1 MAMANCSWAV
11 PINFLESMIV
21 FDLQCEHH
29 HTFEGWFSSSE
40 DFESQQNRGLV
51 ECPMCN
57 NKHVVKKLS
66 APRIN
71 LGASAPATIVTDR
84 PHNSLPA
91 QHKPNA
97 DQADSI
103 QVQNAGP
110 ATLSKEAAQT
120 LEKMQSLWL
129 EMAQHVIAN
138 TEDVGTSFAEEARK
152 IHYNEAPERNIRGHA
167 SADEAAQLRE
177 EGIDVHAFAIP
188 AALKGSLQ

>member
-1 MAMANCSWAV
+1 LGRANK
-11 PINFLESMIV
+11 FLELMIV

-29 HTFEGWFSSSE
+29 HTFEGWFSSAE

-71 LGASAPATIVTDR
+71 LGALAPAAKATEQ
-84 PHNSLPA
+84 PHGGPA
-91 QHKPNA
+91 VQQKA
-97 DQADSI
+97 SVDQAGAI

-110 ATLSKEAAQT
+110 AALSKEAAQT

-138 TEDVGTSFAEEARK
+138 TEDVGASFAEEARK